1 MEESNRQCE
10 FKVSRNGLTVPVIR
24 GVHLHSIYNPIK
36 EAEAFAEGYV
46 DTLKEKSHILVLGL
60 GFGYHIEQLAKGLN
74 KNHDNYKIVVVEPN
88 REIVK
93 EFFEKRP
100 FEDTS
105 IQIVSPK
112 TVQGL
117 FEDKEFVDFL
127 RSKPAII
134 KHDTSFAIEKD
145 FYVSLLK
152 YQAPTFINKYYSLL
166 NDEAQA
172 YFGDYIEEDVSLDK
186 VTEDIKTVHGI
197 KNKFDYALLALEEI
211 VNSNKS
217 RGL

>member
-36 EAEAFAEGYV
+36 EAEAFAEGYENII
-46 DTLKEKSHILVLGL
+46 KGKNRIMVLGL
-60 GFGYHIEQLAKGLN
+60 GFGYHIDELAKSLESI
-74 KNHDNYKIVVVEPN
+74 HSDFQIIVVEPN
-88 REIVK
+88 RDIVH
-93 EFFEKRP
+93 EFFNQRP
-100 FEDTS
+100 FES
-105 IQIVSPK
+105 ANIQVLSPK

-117 FEDKEFVDFL
+117 FEDKEFVEFL

-152 YQAPTFINKYYSLL
+152 YQAPSHIDKYYDLL
-166 NDEAQA
+166 SEDAQN
-172 YFGDYIEEDVSLDK
+172 YFSKHLEQEKTLAK
-186 VTEDIKTVHGI
+186 VTEEIKSVEGIKT
-197 KNKFDYALLALEEI
+197 KFDYAILALEEI
-211 VNSNKS
+211 VKSNQS